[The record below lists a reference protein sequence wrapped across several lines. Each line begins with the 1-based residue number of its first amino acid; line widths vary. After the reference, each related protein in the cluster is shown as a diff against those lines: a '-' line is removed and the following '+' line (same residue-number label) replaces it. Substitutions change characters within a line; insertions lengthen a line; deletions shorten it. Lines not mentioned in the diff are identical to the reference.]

1 MTFDLAVIVLNYRTP
16 ELTGDC
22 LASLVGEVDSG
33 TRVVVVDNGSG
44 DGSAERIERTIAE
57 RGWSAWA
64 SVLRSTVNGGFA
76 AGNNLAIRAVQA
88 AAYLLLNSDT
98 LVRPGALRSL
108 RDAMRLRPTAGII
121 GAGLVDGRGDHT
133 DSSFRMLGP
142 LAELV
147 RGANS
152 GPVTRLMRRFDP
164 ALPPTTEPMEP
175 DWVGFA
181 SVLVR
186 REVFD
191 VVGLLDEGY
200 FMYFEDVYF
209 CRRARRAGWKVLY
222 WPQAKVVHLCGG
234 TSGVTDSTRMQRRA
248 PRYYYE
254 ARARYF
260 AKFYGRPGLWLA
272 NGLWHLGRA
281 VLLTRE
287 LFGRQ
292 VSHREHEGF
301 DIWIN
306 ALDPLRPHRG
316 APS

>member
-1 MTFDLAVIVLNYRTP
+1 
-16 ELTGDC
+16 
-22 LASLVGEVDSG
+22 
-33 TRVVVVDNGSG
+33 
-44 DGSAERIERTIAE
+44 
-57 RGWSAWA
+57 
-64 SVLRSTVNGGFA
+64 
-76 AGNNLAIRAVQA
+76 
-88 AAYLLLNSDT
+88 
-98 LVRPGALRSL
+98 
-108 RDAMRLRPTAGII
+108 
-121 GAGLVDGRGDHT
+121 
-133 DSSFRMLGP
+133 MLGP

-200 FMYFEDVYF
+200 FMYFEDVDF
-209 CRRARRAGWKVLY
+209 CRRARRAGWKILY
-222 WPQAKVVHLCGG
+222 WPQAKVVHLGGG
-234 TSGVTDSTRMQRRA
+234 TSRVTEPTRMQRRA

-281 VLLTRE
+281 VSVTRE

-292 VSHREHEGF
+292 VSHREHEGV
-301 DIWIN
+301 DIWNN
-306 ALDPLRPHRG
+306 ALDPLRPRRG